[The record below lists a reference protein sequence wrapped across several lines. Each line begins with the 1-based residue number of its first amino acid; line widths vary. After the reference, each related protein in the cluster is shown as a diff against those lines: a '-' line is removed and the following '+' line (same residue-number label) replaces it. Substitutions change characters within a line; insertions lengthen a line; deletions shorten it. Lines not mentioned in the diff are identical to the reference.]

1 MKKILVT
8 GGAGFIGSNLCKKL
22 ILKKNHEL
30 FSLDNYSTGS
40 KKNHVSGVNYI
51 KGDTKNIFNLIK
63 FKPDIIYHLGE
74 YSRVE
79 KSFDDIEKVIDY
91 NKIGTLNILE
101 FTRKNNCK
109 LVYAGSSTKFGDNG
123 SSSTSSPYSWSKTS
137 NTELVVKYGK
147 WYNINYAITY
157 FYNVYGP
164 GEISEGDYATVIGI
178 FKDLYKKNKSL
189 TVVKPGTQRRNFT
202 HIDDIIKGLIMVG
215 ENGYGDDYGIGSK
228 DSYSILE
235 IAKMFKVGIKIIPE
249 RKGNRTNASLKTEKT
264 KQLGWKAEKNIVDYI
279 KNII

>member
-1 MKKILVT
+1 M
-8 GGAGFIGSNLCKKL
+8 
-22 ILKKNHEL
+22 
-30 FSLDNYSTGS
+30 
-40 KKNHVSGVNYI
+40 
-51 KGDTKNIFNLIK
+51 
-63 FKPDIIYHLGE
+63 
-74 YSRVE
+74 
-79 KSFDDIEKVIDY
+79 
-91 NKIGTLNILE
+91 
-101 FTRKNNCK
+101 
-109 LVYAGSSTKFGDNG
+109 
-123 SSSTSSPYSWSKTS
+123 
-137 NTELVVKYGK
+137 KYGK